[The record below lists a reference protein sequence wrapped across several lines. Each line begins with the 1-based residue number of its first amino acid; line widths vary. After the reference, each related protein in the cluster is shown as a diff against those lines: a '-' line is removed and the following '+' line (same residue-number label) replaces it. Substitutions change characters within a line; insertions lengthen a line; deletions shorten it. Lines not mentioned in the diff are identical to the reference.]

1 MKAPLIFCPHCGTNQ
16 LGPTSA
22 PAAGVPAAGI
32 PAHAA
37 ASTASVG
44 AAASEI
50 PGMTPRE
57 PVWREPSS
65 QWREPPQPQP
75 AHGGNAAAARAGEP
89 LFRSAFYP
97 DDYSPQPEPN
107 YMRRRQWS
115 AWGSSRE
122 ALYAVGAVAIVAAVV
137 AAFMAM
143 NRDDASIGA
152 PLNNAP
158 ASTQSSPQDAVQS
171 QDDSRVATGAV
182 GDPLASKSA
191 PPPMLPA
198 APAVAAAPAPAPS
211 VAVAPPSVAT
221 VTVPAAPAAQPR
233 VTNAAVAPSAEL
245 APTRV
250 PPDDNARSAKSGGYA
265 HADLARNLSI
275 AHAGLDKD
283 NLSLA
288 RSAVNRVLSEQPR
301 NGDAQQ
307 MQQDLTSRESDRDAL
322 LGYARL
328 CARQQNWTCA
338 WQNAGHALTIDSSS
352 QDARSLLAQAMA
364 EQGSVA
370 TPPQPDVP
378 AVPAMRQ

>member
-22 PAAGVPAAGI
+22 PAAGAT
-32 PAHAA
+32 AHAA
-37 ASTASVG
+37 ASATEG

-97 DDYSPQPEPN
+97 DDYSPQPEPS

-122 ALYAVGAVAIVAAVV
+122 ALYAVGAIAIVAAVV
-137 AAFMAM
+137 ASFIAM
-143 NRDDASIGA
+143 NRDDSTPGA
-152 PLNNAP
+152 QVSNAP
-158 ASTQSSPQDAVQS
+158 AATQSSPQDALQP
-171 QDDSRVATGAV
+171 QDDGRVATGAV
-182 GDPLASKSA
+182 GDPMASKSA
-191 PPPMLPA
+191 PPPMLPVVPA
-198 APAVAAAPAPAPS
+198 APAAPAPS

-221 VTVPAAPAAQPR
+221 VTVPSAPSAQPH
-233 VTNAAVAPSAEL
+233 VTNAAAAPPAQL

-250 PPDDNARSAKSGGYA
+250 PPDDNSRAAKSNGYA

-288 RSAVNRVLSEQPR
+288 RSAINRVLSEQPR
-301 NGDAQQ
+301 NGDAQE
-307 MQQDLTSRESDRDAL
+307 MQQDLSSRESDRDAL

-352 QDARSLLAQAMA
+352 QDARSLLSQAMA

-378 AVPAMRQ
+378 AVPGVPGVRQ